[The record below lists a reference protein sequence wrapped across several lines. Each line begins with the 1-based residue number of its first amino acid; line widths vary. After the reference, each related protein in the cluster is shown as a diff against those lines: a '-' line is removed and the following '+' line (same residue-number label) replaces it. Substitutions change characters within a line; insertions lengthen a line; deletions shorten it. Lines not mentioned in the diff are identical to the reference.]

1 MSIFYPNPGEDGTI
15 VFDKDAKAKY
25 LFMLQLKVP
34 ASSDQAMDLL
44 DRVDAV
50 ISKNV
55 GSVDFWHGEDAK
67 QYLENYRSL
76 SERFPDFVQKIND
89 YATFINATV
98 DAYEETAK
106 QGSQSAG
113 NLAS

>member
-1 MSIFYPNPGEDGTI
+1 MEKLSYEQSREKANSITNS
-15 VFDKDAKAKY
+15 AKT
-25 LFMLQLKVP
+25 L
-34 ASSDQAMDLL
+34 SDLL

-55 GSVDFWHGEDAK
+55 GSEDFWHGEDAE
-67 QYLENYRSL
+67 QYLANYRSL
-76 SERFPDFVQKIND
+76 SAKFPDFVQKIND

-98 DAYEETAK
+98 DAYEQTAK